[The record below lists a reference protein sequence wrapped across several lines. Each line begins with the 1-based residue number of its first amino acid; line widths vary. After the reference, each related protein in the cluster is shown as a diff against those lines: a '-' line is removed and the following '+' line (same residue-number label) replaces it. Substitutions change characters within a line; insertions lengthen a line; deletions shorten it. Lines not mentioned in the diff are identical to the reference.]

1 MFTQSIKSGKINN
14 VCTNNKGI
22 NNKQRKDLIYL
33 SKKNKQIDIS
43 APKNSLKKR
52 SFLDMLFEQ
61 KFVILAFFV
70 PFLIMGICFAIH
82 EVYPFGDKQILVTDF
97 WQQYYPFFCNFQEK
111 LKEGSSMLW
120 SWGAGLG
127 TNYIALIAYY
137 LASPLNLLLFFV
149 PAEFLREALTVA
161 LMIKVGCAG
170 MFTALFLRKVFK
182 QNNFSI
188 VMFSMLFALSAY
200 TMGYYWNI
208 IWFDAFAL
216 FPLTVL
222 GTYCLLV
229 EGKYKTYV
237 VALALAMLTNYYIG
251 FFVCIFTVIMFIAV
265 MIISKPG
272 WKVFFQKFV
281 TIGVFSVI
289 ALGIASIFMIPAVFA
304 LQNTHGIENAIPK
317 ITEIY
322 DWKYNDNI
330 LQYISDILGN
340 LVAFTKPTE
349 KEGLPNIYCGF
360 ICVLLSSFY
369 FRCNKISF
377 REKFISAVVLIFFMI
392 CCIYKLP
399 NFIIHGFHLPN
410 MLPYRFSFLISFIL
424 IIMAYRAFLLIDKI
438 DFGDI
443 FVMTITGVV
452 FILFAY
458 VGPQVVDASGNVTN
472 KSVIVCA
479 SIITIVYI
487 GLLALQNVKI
497 LPKQVVS
504 AGIFVIMLV
513 EIYAGAFIGVTTVRV
528 TSRDGYPDQNEA
540 VQALKANIDKN
551 ETDDFYR
558 MEMQAYY
565 TINDS
570 SIYGYK
576 GVSLFSSTVNESIT
590 NFVNGMG
597 MIGWDAGNRYYYSET
612 SPLTNAFLNIKY
624 LLGRRT
630 TAADTLNW
638 TLLEQKDGASSYK
651 NNNPLPFAFMTDSQI
666 KNFNYNYDTNG
677 SLVQSPFDAQNSLF
691 IKSTGINKKLFT
703 PLEARPTSSSSE
715 FSVSINSNTSYY
727 CNALTSGGTFTA
739 RYTVNEDNTPVYA
752 YTSCENCSNNKI
764 TISGGSKINTSYE
777 IRFPYII
784 SLGVFNKGDE
794 ITLSIPY
801 NQGTTGNCN
810 IWVCSL
816 DQKLFEQGISTL
828 NDETYNITDFKTSTI
843 TGEITAKQDGTMYT
857 SIPYE
862 AGWSAYVDGEKVEIN
877 PIANEAMVSVDLKA
891 GKHTVTFKYVPKGF
905 TVSAIACVLCIL
917 IFVALIL
924 FEHFY
929 LKKKKNLTLLTP
941 LTDTALDDI
950 VLFEE
955 EEPANKNNV
964 KHKK

>member
-1 MFTQSIKSGKINN
+1 M
-14 VCTNNKGI
+14 
-22 NNKQRKDLIYL
+22 
-33 SKKNKQIDIS
+33 SKKNKQKNIS
-43 APKNSLKKR
+43 APENSLKKR
-52 SFLDMLFEQ
+52 SFSDMLFEQ
-61 KFVILAFFV
+61 RYVILAFSV
-70 PFLIMGICFAIH
+70 PFLIMGIAFALH

-149 PAEFLREALTVA
+149 PAEFLREALTVS

-170 MFTALFLRKVFK
+170 MFTAMFLRKVFK

-188 VMFSMLFALSAY
+188 VLFSMLFALSAY

-237 VALALAMLTNYYIG
+237 VALALTMLTNYYIG

-265 MIISKPG
+265 MVISKPG
-272 WKVFFQKFV
+272 WKVFLQKFV
-281 TIGVFSVI
+281 TIGIFSVI
-289 ALGIASIFMIPAVFA
+289 ALGIASIFMLPAVFA

-317 ITEIY
+317 INEIY
-322 DWKYNDNI
+322 DWKYDDNI
-330 LQYISDILGN
+330 LQYISDVLGN
-340 LVAFTKPTE
+340 LVAFTKPTD

-360 ICVLLSSFY
+360 ICVLLSTFY
-369 FRCNKISF
+369 FRCKKISF
-377 REKFISAVVLIFFMI
+377 REKVVSAVILIFFII

-399 NFIIHGFHLPN
+399 NFIMHGFHLPN
-410 MLPYRFSFLISFIL
+410 MLPYRFSFLISFVL
-424 IIMAYRAFLLIDKI
+424 IVMSYRAFLLIDKI
-438 DFGDI
+438 NLGDI
-443 FVMTITGVV
+443 FVMTITAVV

-458 VGPQVVDASGNVTN
+458 VGPQTVDSSGNVVT
-472 KSVIVCA
+472 KTAVVGSA
-479 SIITIVYI
+479 IIATVYI
-487 GLLALQNVKI
+487 GLLLLLNVKI
-497 LPKQVVS
+497 FPKQVVAS
-504 AGIFVIMLV
+504 GIFLAMLA
-513 EIYAGAFIGVTTVRV
+513 EIFAGAFIGVETVRV
-528 TSRDGYPDQNEA
+528 TARDGYPDQNEA
-540 VQALKANIDKN
+540 IQELKANIEKN
-551 ETDDFYR
+551 EDDELYR

-570 SIYGYK
+570 SIYGYS

-590 NFVNGMG
+590 NFVSNMG

-638 TLLEQKDGASSYK
+638 TLLEEKDGAYSYK
-651 NNNPLPFAFMTDSQI
+651 NNNSLPFAFMTSSNI
-666 KNFNYNYDTNG
+666 KKFNYNYDATG
-677 SLVQSPFDAQNSLF
+677 SLAESPFDAQNSLF
-691 IKSTGINKKLFT
+691 IKSTGINKNIFT

-727 CNALTSGGTFTA
+727 CNATTSGGTFTSK
-739 RYTVNEDNTPVYA
+739 YTVTEDNTPVYA
-752 YTSCENCSNNKI
+752 YTSCENCTNNKI
-764 TISGGSKINTSYE
+764 TISGGTKVNTSYE
-777 IRFPYII
+777 VRFPYII

-816 DQKLFEQGISTL
+816 DQELFEQGINTL
-828 NDETYNITDFKTSTI
+828 NDEAYNITEFKTSSI

-862 AGWSAYVDGEKVEIN
+862 EGWTAYVDGKEVEIN
-877 PIANEAMVSVDLKA
+877 PIANDALVSVDLTA

-905 TVSAIACVLCIL
+905 TASAIACVFCIL

-924 FEHFY
+924 FETFY
-929 LKKKKNLTLLTP
+929 LKKKKNLTLLKP
-941 LTDTALDDI
+941 LTNTALDNI
-950 VLFEE
+950 VLFDTENE
-955 EEPANKNNV
+955 SEKKPTV
-964 KHKK
+964 KTKKY